1 MIQRSVAM
9 PLFVTFLILNFT
21 QCRSTEDTPEN
32 TATETVNE
40 ATSTN
45 QLQRHTYQ
53 QSLMATRFSI
63 TLYVDEGDQGENQAD
78 LAAKAAFQFA
88 IDVNAACSDYDVT
101 SELMRLNHA
110 PAHQAIPISPLLYDV
125 LDSALT
131 IAKETHGAYDPT
143 LGHHSYNWRMARK
156 KGVLPSAE
164 QLSIAQ
170 AASGW
175 KHLHLDATQR
185 SITKQTDR
193 MRLDLGGIAK
203 GYAAEKM
210 LQILKKHGITR
221 ASVTAGGEV
230 RLGDPPPHQDGWK
243 ITLKTLDENHQLS
256 PHTLMLSNCAV
267 STSGDLHQSITIDG
281 QRYSHIVNPATGLGL
296 THRISAT
303 IIADDATLTDA
314 LATAYCVQPNLHY
327 PNIQSLVI
335 REKTDGTFQKITS
348 PHWNE
353 KRGDEKRGDEK

>member
-1 MIQRSVAM
+1 MILRYAVKPFLMA
-9 PLFVTFLILNFT
+9 FLILGFT
-21 QCRSTEDTPEN
+21 QCRSTEDPTKNTPEN
-32 TATETVNE
+32 AAAESE
-40 ATSTN
+40 AEITSTF

-53 QSLMATRFSI
+53 QSLMGTRFSI
-63 TLYVDEGDQGENQAD
+63 TLYVDGGSQGKSQAD

-88 IDVNAACSDYDVT
+88 IDVNAACSDYDIT
-101 SELMRLNHA
+101 SELMRVNHA
-110 PAHQAIPISPLLYDV
+110 PAHQAIPISPLLYDI

-131 IAKETHGAYDPT
+131 IAKKTHGAYDPT

-156 KGVLPSAE
+156 KGILPSVN

-175 KHLHLDATQR
+175 KHLHLDARDR
-185 SITKQTDR
+185 SVTKQTDR

-210 LQILKKHGITR
+210 LQILKQHQITS
-221 ASVTAGGEV
+221 ASVTAGGEI
-230 RLGDPPPHQDGWK
+230 RLGDPPPHQEGWK
-243 ITLKTLDENHQLS
+243 ITLKTLDANHQLS

-303 IIADDATLTDA
+303 IIADNATLTDA
-314 LATAYCVQPNLHY
+314 LATAYCVQPDLHY
-327 PNIQSLVI
+327 PNIQSMVI
-335 REKTDGTFQKITS
+335 REKKDGALQKITS

-353 KRGDEKRGDEK
+353 KRGDEK